1 MKAIEAKELILE
13 VVKDGYRRLV
23 YRQVSENGNVIYLEE
38 SDIIDFSRPISDNGD
53 YNVFFSKREL
63 WKSLTEFTSNE
74 GLLKRQVWHQKTNE
88 WLALNPIFVHQSI
101 SSLVQESLSLVLKN
115 LTTQKP
121 EELEGVRNWLRAV
134 STSRAKSIHKTNSF
148 KQLRYAV

>member
-1 MKAIEAKELILE
+1 MKAIETKELILE

-63 WKSLTEFTSNE
+63 WKSITEFTSNE
-74 GLLKRQVWHQKTNE
+74 GLLRRQAWHQKTNE
-88 WLALNPIFVHQSI
+88 WLELNPFFIHKSI
-101 SSLVQESLSLVLKN
+101 SPLVQESLSEVLKN

-121 EELEGVRNWLRAV
+121 RELEGVRNWLRAV
-134 STSRAKSIHKTNSF
+134 SNSSVKSTQQSNTLKH
-148 KQLRYAV
+148 LRYAV